1 MPKSFFLKS
10 TMVMTLEMRT
20 KSVKI
25 RYVTNLSSKRV
36 LSARYN
42 KLSDEQKQV
51 INIDFPDLSDCEK
64 F

>member
-10 TMVMTLEMRT
+10 MVMTLEMRT